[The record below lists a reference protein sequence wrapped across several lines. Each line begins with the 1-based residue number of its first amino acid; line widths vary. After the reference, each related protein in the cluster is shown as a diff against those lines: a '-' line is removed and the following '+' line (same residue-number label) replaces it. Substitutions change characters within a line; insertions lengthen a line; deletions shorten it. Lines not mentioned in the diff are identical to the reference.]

1 VATEI
6 GYVYAIFRTEM
17 AVSSGW
23 LQRAHRLL
31 DDLAPGPE
39 QIWLALTEAELAY
52 HGEGDMERV
61 RCLGVYAKDLAG
73 RLGLFDLQM
82 LGLAVEGLALVGL
95 GDVADGMRRLDEAT
109 TAAVAGEMETF
120 QGVASTLCV
129 MVIACERVQDV
140 DRASQWCHH
149 FMEFCSRNG
158 LRGQLAL
165 CRVHYASVLTA
176 RGRWDEAEDQL
187 VQALEGLRWRS
198 AWSRP
203 ALVGLGE
210 LRRRQGRLDA
220 AEEHFER
227 AQFLPAGMLGQARV
241 ALDRGDYEMGLEM
254 VEKILRRLPERNP
267 LERVASLELLIRIR
281 CQRGEV
287 EAAEAALREAEGTAG
302 AAGTTC
308 ILAMVSHGRGQVA
321 LAAGDAATAKA
332 HLEDALDLYDG
343 NRLPFEAALVRLDLG
358 CALRALGRSGPA
370 LDHIGAALDAFR
382 SLGAAVQVARAEAL
396 AGEISRAGAPE
407 AGVGAGGLSPRELE
421 VLTLLTR
428 GLSNEQIAAELVVSK
443 HTVRRHV
450 SNILTK
456 LDVPSR
462 TAAAV
467 YALEHK
473 RA

>member
-1 VATEI
+1 
-6 GYVYAIFRTEM
+6 
-17 AVSSGW
+17 
-23 LQRAHRLL
+23 
-31 DDLAPGPE
+31 
-39 QIWLALTEAELAY
+39 
-52 HGEGDMERV
+52 
-61 RCLGVYAKDLAG
+61 
-73 RLGLFDLQM
+73 
-82 LGLAVEGLALVGL
+82 
-95 GDVADGMRRLDEAT
+95 
-109 TAAVAGEMETF
+109 
-120 QGVASTLCV
+120 
-129 MVIACERVQDV
+129 
-140 DRASQWCHH
+140 
-149 FMEFCSRNG
+149 
-158 LRGQLAL
+158 
-165 CRVHYASVLTA
+165 
-176 RGRWDEAEDQL
+176 
-187 VQALEGLRWRS
+187 
-198 AWSRP
+198 
-203 ALVGLGE
+203 
-210 LRRRQGRLDA
+210 
-220 AEEHFER
+220 
-227 AQFLPAGMLGQARV
+227 MLGQARV

-321 LAAGDAATAKA
+321 LAAGDAAAAKP

-358 CALRALGRSGPA
+358 CVLRALGRPGPA
-370 LDHIGAALDAFR
+370 LDHVGAALDAFR

-396 AGEISRAGAPE
+396 AGEISRSGAPE
-407 AGVGAGGLSPRELE
+407 AGAGAGSLSPRELE

-428 GLSNEQIAAELVVSK
+428 GLSNEQIAAELVLSK